1 MRSTV
6 IFFEFFMVLRR
17 KELYALNRLGIANQV
32 VVDQRNREFIG
43 ESVCTSAAIPIT
55 ELSCRI
61 PLATFHGRG
70 GGEKKSEREREDK
83 KKYVGQASTNSFH
96 DWYKRSSARF
106 THSLKFFLKWNLTV
120 LWCFLFDVQ
129 IEIIFYRE
137 FHWILRINLL

>member
-6 IFFEFFMVLRR
+6 IFFEFFMVLRP

-32 VVDQRNREFIG
+32 VVDQRNREFID

-61 PLATFHGRG
+61 PLATFHE
-70 GGEKKSEREREDK
+70 GEKSERQRERERGREDK

-96 DWYKRSSARF
+96 DWYKRS
-106 THSLKFFLKWNLTV
+106 
-120 LWCFLFDVQ
+120 
-129 IEIIFYRE
+129 
-137 FHWILRINLL
+137 